1 MAPRL
6 LGAPDAVRRRLG
18 LAPTPPS
25 LASTRLA
32 VVLEM
37 LRGVPPGR
45 IAARDGIPEPELYRM
60 RDAAL
65 AAATGA
71 LAAEALPGSDEEM
84 LGALPPER

>member
-1 MAPRL
+1 MATRL
-6 LGAPDAVRRRLG
+6 LGAPEAVRRRLG
-18 LAPTPPS
+18 LAPAAPS
-25 LASTRLA
+25 VAVTRLA

-45 IAARDGIPEPELYRM
+45 IASRDGIPEPQLYRM

-71 LAAEALPGSDEEM
+71 LAAETLPGSEKEM
-84 LGALPPER
+84 LGALTE